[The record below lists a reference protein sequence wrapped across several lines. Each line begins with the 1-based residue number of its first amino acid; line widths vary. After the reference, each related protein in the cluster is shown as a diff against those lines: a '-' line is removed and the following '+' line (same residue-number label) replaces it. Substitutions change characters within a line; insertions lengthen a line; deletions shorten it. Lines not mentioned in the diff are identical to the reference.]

1 MAAIYQGSLF
11 VISASGSPGAHVG
24 LFTAYTP
31 EYGAQVFEIP
41 ANSANGA
48 GPPRNEEVLVR
59 PSLPHKQDPDET
71 RFECTKS
78 MGNGG
83 SIVSGLDA
91 ALVPTWARAR
101 QERTARVKS
110 FYNALAWGSMSTTQL
125 VESWHCLVEDYAE
138 LLLTVEKDIFPAL
151 SGLTK
156 RFQSVWKPGAYLAGL
171 WQETPPAGPSLGE
184 HIVYLDAYD
193 DDFQGV
199 MAAVAMPV
207 YCFRIVHSGSRR
219 LGRFEPS
226 CLHFLILQPLADGEP
241 DAGEERTIVEQ
252 EKLGQPVGEESP
264 RLGRRDKFKRV
275 GLLEVHASNHGGFLE
290 RLLGEGVHQVVEIL

>member
-1 MAAIYQGSLF
+1 MRTLPACGRR
-11 VISASGSPGAHVG
+11 VCSATSCGIGPSPTP
-24 LFTAYTP
+24 LPPSPTTA
-31 EYGAQVFEIP
+31 
-41 ANSANGA
+41 
-48 GPPRNEEVLVR
+48 
-59 PSLPHKQDPDET
+59 
-71 RFECTKS
+71 
-78 MGNGG
+78 
-83 SIVSGLDA
+83 
-91 ALVPTWARAR
+91 
-101 QERTARVKS
+101 
-110 FYNALAWGSMSTTQL
+110 
-125 VESWHCLVEDYAE
+125 
-138 LLLTVEKDIFPAL
+138 
-151 SGLTK
+151 
-156 RFQSVWKPGAYLAGL
+156 
-171 WQETPPAGPSLGE
+171 PPAGPSLGE